1 MRLAY
6 LYIIIL
12 LGSHSMVNGQ
22 TYLWDSWWRG
32 EVTLEDGTLE
42 KGMVN
47 YDYESRTLIVRK
59 EKSEKTY
66 VAGNVYSFWVE
77 RIYEAKT
84 VTKSKETY
92 FSIYEENEYGYR
104 MPSFYRALILGEV
117 SVLLK
122 GELLYQY
129 SFDDP
134 QFYIKNVPYLLF
146 RDGRLERAKTWK
158 KRLITQIE
166 GDQRDLK
173 RYIKKERLLL
183 HDPVDLAKFIQ
194 FHNRNLS
201 TLKNETRTL

>member
-1 MRLAY
+1 
-6 LYIIIL
+6 
-12 LGSHSMVNGQ
+12 MVNGQ

-32 EVTLEDGTLE
+32 EVTLEDGSLE

-59 EKSEKTY
+59 ENSEKTY

-77 RIYEAKT
+77 RIYETKT

-92 FSIYEENEYGYR
+92 YSIYEENEYGFR

-166 GDQRDLK
+166 GDQSDLK

-183 HDPVDLAKFIQ
+183 HDPVDLAKLIQ
-194 FHNRNLS
+194 FHNRNLN